1 MPKPYLGNPLRCEA
15 VLNKYGFSFRKK
27 YGQNFLIDES
37 VLEDTVDAAEI
48 GPEDVVLEIGP
59 GIGTLTQYLACAA
72 AKVIAVE
79 IDDALL
85 PILDDTLS
93 DWDNVKVLHAD
104 IMKTDIQKL
113 ADEENGGRPMKVV
126 ANLPYYITTPIL
138 MKLFE
143 SRAPI
148 DSVTVMVQKEVAERI
163 ETGPGTKAYGALSL
177 AIQYYAEPSIA
188 VQVPASSF
196 IPRPNVDSAVIVMK
210 RWVDPPVK
218 VNNETLL
225 FQVIRASFQQRRK
238 KLANGITNAG
248 DLSFTKEQVEHA
260 LAAVG
265 LDLNVRGEKLTLAQF
280 GVLSDELNQ
289 FLG

>member
-1 MPKPYLGNPLRCEA
+1 MPQPYLGNPLRCEA

-59 GIGTLTQYLACAA
+59 GIGTLTQYLASAA

-93 DWDNVKVLHAD
+93 EWDNVKVLHAD
-104 IMKTDIQKL
+104 IMKIDIGQL
-113 ADEENGGRPMKVV
+113 AEAENGGKALKVV

-143 SRAPI
+143 SHAPI

-163 ETGPGTKAYGALSL
+163 ETGPGSKAYGALSL

-188 VQVPASSF
+188 VEVPASSF

-210 RWVDPPVK
+210 RWENPPVT
-218 VNNETLL
+218 VENETLL

-238 KLANGITNAG
+238 KLVNGIANAG
-248 DLSFTKEQVEHA
+248 DLSFTKEQVEGA
-260 LAAVG
+260 LVSIG
-265 LDLNVRGEKLTLAQF
+265 LDTNVRGETLTLAQF
-280 GVLSDELNQ
+280 GMLADELNHV
-289 FLG
+289 LS